1 MFSISSLRFKP
12 LCAGLALGLALVAA
26 PAAADPSNKWRI
38 EISSDADSAG
48 TIVFEL
54 LPVGGEPIVVAVPVP
69 DETDENDIADLVR
82 AALETQ
88 LAGRYNVEVDDG
100 EDVLVKKVD
109 GAADFDLRVR
119 ESTVADVKIDLDRE

>member
-1 MFSISSLRFKP
+1 MSLRNSLTLKS
-12 LCAGLALGLALVAA
+12 LCAGAALGLAVAAA

-54 LPVGGEPIVVAVPVP
+54 LPVGGEPIAVAVQVP
-69 DETDENDIADLVR
+69 DETDENDVADLIR
-82 AALETQ
+82 DTMEAQ
-88 LAGRYNVEVDDG
+88 LAGRYSVEVDDG
-100 EDVLVKKVD
+100 EDVLVKKLD

-119 ESTVADVKIDLDRE
+119 ESTVADLGINLDRE